1 MPRNNLWRLLLILFV
16 VGWACFEIYP
26 PTNRDIVEVFQQ
38 RATNPD
44 AGFAAIIERARRL
57 QMDRPGNAFG
67 NLLEAVGTNDL
78 TRYFPYRVQ
87 GQKNPNLAI
96 LYRIQREASGK
107 IKLGLDLQGGVSFL
121 VRMDTTR
128 LEVDEK
134 GKTNVVT
141 RGVDKSIALE
151 NAVEVLRK
159 RVDVLGVAE
168 PLIQPVGEDRI
179 LVQLPGV
186 GEAVMAQA
194 RENIQRA
201 AFLEFRMLH
210 PNSAELLRQ
219 GFTSFPGYEKLKLYS
234 NKGKPDQTVEEVL
247 VKIKPEQ
254 GLTGKYVTRAFV
266 QRHPVTN
273 KPIII
278 LRFDNEGATLF
289 GKASTEHVRERLG
302 IVLDGDLISAPVFR
316 EPITGG
322 SCEISGDFELKEA
335 YELASA
341 LENPLEA
348 PVKIEE
354 EQSVT
359 PSLGKDTIQAGI
371 RSAIYGVIAV
381 GVFML
386 VYYMLAGVIA
396 NVAML
401 INILVLLGVMCSIG
415 TTLTLPGIA
424 GIVLTIGM
432 AVDAN
437 VLIYERIREELAAGK
452 SLRGALNAGYD
463 KAFGTIFDSNL
474 TTLIASVLL
483 IYLGT
488 GPVKGFG
495 VVLTIGITV
504 SMFTALVITRLIFDF
519 LLARGLITGLPMLHI
534 IRGSNIKFMALARPM
549 FIASWVII
557 LAGIGYGVAFRGKAL
572 FGHEFRGGDAL
583 YLTYSKKVEDL
594 EKIRSVVTAVK
605 FKDADGKEHQVRDT
619 LLQYQRRPGD
629 QSEQLRVTVL
639 SGAGPAVA
647 SAITAAFPDSKFTL
661 SQLQSVGPTVGGE
674 IMRTAAWAVALALFG
689 ILVYVAF
696 RYEFSF
702 SIGAVIAIIHD
713 LLMTLG
719 LYFLCGRE
727 LNGTVVAALLTI
739 IGFSINDTIVIFD
752 RIREDLKLGVRGSF
766 SELMDIAL
774 NQTLSRTIITSGTVF
789 LATLSLFIFGGG
801 VINDFALTFLF
812 GIITGT
818 YSSIYIASA
827 IVLWWHKGKRPD
839 LGATPLTVT
848 RADEAPP
855 RVGSASA

>member
-1 MPRNNLWRLLLILFV
+1 MPRNNLWRLLIVLFV
-16 VGWACFEIYP
+16 VVWACFEINP
-26 PTNRDIVEVFQQ
+26 PTQRDIVEVFQV

-44 AGFAAIIERARRL
+44 AGFAGILERARRL
-57 QMDRPGNAFG
+57 QLEKPGNAFG

-96 LYRIQREASGK
+96 LYRIQREAAGK

-128 LEVDEK
+128 LEVDDK
-134 GKTNVVT
+134 GKTNVVS
-141 RGVDKSIALE
+141 RGVDKTIALE

-159 RVDVLGVAE
+159 RVDALGVAE

-194 RENIQRA
+194 RESIQRA
-201 AFLEFRMLH
+201 AFLEFRMVH
-210 PNSAELLRQ
+210 PNSAELLKQ
-219 GFTSFPGYEKLKLYS
+219 GFTSFPGYEKLKLFHR
-234 NKGKPDQTVEEVL
+234 KGKPDETVEDVF

-254 GLTGKYVTRAFV
+254 GLTGKYVTRAGV
-266 QRHPVTN
+266 QRHHVN
-273 KPIII
+273 NEPIII
-278 LRFDNEGATLF
+278 VRFDNEGANLF
-289 GKASTEHVRERLG
+289 GKATTEHHRERLG
-302 IVLDGDLISAPVFR
+302 IVLDGDLISAPVIR

-322 SCEISGDFELKEA
+322 SCEISGSFDLKEA

-348 PVKIEE
+348 PLKIEE

-359 PSLGKDTIQAGI
+359 PSLGKDTIEAGV
-371 RSAIYGVIAV
+371 RSAIWGVIAV
-381 GVFML
+381 AVFML
-386 VYYMLAGVIA
+386 VYYMLAGGIA
-396 NVAML
+396 NVAMIL
-401 INILVLLGVMCSIG
+401 NILILFGVLCSVG

-483 IYLGT
+483 IYLGS

-504 SMFTALVITRLIFDF
+504 SMFTALVVTRLMFDF
-519 LLARGLITGLPMLHI
+519 LLDRGLLTGVPMLHI
-534 IRGSNIKFMALARPM
+534 IRGAKFDFMKLAKPM
-549 FIASWVII
+549 FITSWVVI
-557 LAGIGYGVAFRGKAL
+557 LCGFFYGAAFRGKEM
-572 FGHEFRGGDAL
+572 FGYEFRGGDAL
-583 YLTYSKKVEDL
+583 FLTFSKKVENL
-594 EKIRSVVTAVK
+594 EQIRSVVTNVK
-605 FKDADGKEHQVRDT
+605 FKDQEGKEHQVRDA
-619 LLQYQRRPGD
+619 LLQYQKRPGD
-629 QSEQLRVTVL
+629 KTEQLRVTVL
-639 SGAGPAVA
+639 SGAGPAV
-647 SAITAAFPDSKFTL
+647 STAIAAAFPDSNFALK
-661 SQLQSVGPTVGGE
+661 QLQSVGPTVGAE
-674 IMRTAAWAVALALFG
+674 IMRTAAWAVVLALFG

-702 SIGAVIAIIHD
+702 AVGAVIAIVHD
-713 LLMTLG
+713 LLMTLS
-719 LYFLCGRE
+719 LYFMCGRE

-766 SELMDIAL
+766 TELVNIAL

-789 LATLSLFIFGGG
+789 LATLSLFAFGGR
-801 VINDFALTFLF
+801 VINEFALTFLF
-812 GIITGT
+812 GIVTGT

-827 IVLWWHKGKRPD
+827 LVLWWHKGKRPD
-839 LGATPLTVT
+839 IGATPLTVD
-848 RADEAPP
+848 RADDAPP
-855 RVGSASA
+855 RVSSSAA